1 MGTVIAGAPYGSRSR
16 SRIPAWI
23 RVWIFR
29 PRDRLNT
36 VSLSDKSFP
45 SIWEILFS
53 RAYSVFLW
61 MYSRFQMAEGEA
73 QQVM

>member
-45 SIWEILFS
+45 SIWEILFLYRKLLKS
-53 RAYSVFLW
+53 AKMVYNRLEIKKA
-61 MYSRFQMAEGEA
+61 
-73 QQVM
+73 